1 MKQEILEATKT
12 LQDSIKR
19 YYAVPEQADFS
30 WLYEEIGELAEG
42 MLNKDTGNQMEELP
56 QGVIW
61 ILSYANARGFE
72 MADLLKNVEFS
83 PKGKQVKRPLP
94 LKEPAVRFIP
104 TDLFSFEA
112 KPVQKLQEL
121 VAEEYGV
128 LDEKD
133 GMLNY
138 VWALGYASKGLRKGK
153 VDIEKEH
160 LAKAFLCSVMQANA
174 LGLDLSKCVEQAVLK
189 YLCDYGNTYHGK
201 EYARRVQPKG
211 VATTAPARA
220 EQVKG

>member
-1 MKQEILEATKT
+1 MEQEILEATKA
-12 LQDSIKR
+12 LQAEIKR
-19 YYAVPEQADFS
+19 YYAPPAQVGFA

-42 MLNKDTGNQMEELP
+42 MLNEDKANQMEELP
-56 QGVIW
+56 QGLIW
-61 ILSYANARGFE
+61 LLSYSNAKGFE
-72 MADLLKNVEFS
+72 MADLLKSIDFA

-94 LKEPAVRFIP
+94 LQEPTVRFVP
-104 TDLFSFEA
+104 TDLFSFDA
-112 KPVQKLQEL
+112 KPVQELQEQ
-121 VAEEYGV
+121 VAKTYGV

-189 YLCDYGNTYHGK
+189 YLCDYGNAYHGK
-201 EYARRVQPKG
+201 EYAKH
-211 VATTAPARA
+211 A
-220 EQVKG
+220 